1 MHGAPGRREKK
12 KQKVLL
18 LILAWWGKHL
28 FIWSLSPLKYCS
40 TIIPGYPLVPSFRK
54 AAYLYPKKK
63 KKKHPFLIMF
73 YHQKTILP
81 LPLIVST
88 FTPCLSFHVIS
99 LVLSTCFILSGLS
112 SCQTQ
117 SCFHSSLDI
126 SSWNL
131 PVLQSVI
138 TPVLPLSTLN
148 EQSGE
153 NSRFSKSWK
162 INQILGSNWKDA
174 IWI

>member
-1 MHGAPGRREKK
+1 MHGAPGRREKEK
-12 KQKVLL
+12 HKVLL
-18 LILAWWGKHL
+18 LILAWWEKHVHL
-28 FIWSLSPLKYCS
+28 ITISCS
-40 TIIPGYPLVPSFRK
+40 TIIPGYPLVPAFRN
-54 AAYLYPKKK
+54 AAYLHPKK

-73 YHQKTILP
+73 YHRKTILSLP
-81 LPLIVST
+81 LPAST
-88 FTPCLSFHVIS
+88 FTPCHSFHVIS
-99 LVLSTCFILSGLS
+99 LVLSTCFIRS

-131 PVLQSVI
+131 PALQSVI
-138 TPVLPLSTLN
+138 TPILPLTTLN

-153 NSRFSKSWK
+153 NSRFSESWK
-162 INQILGSNWKDA
+162 INQILNWKDA